1 MNKIL
6 IARNE
11 TLEFFSADVLL
22 VSGGILIGLGIDFTI
37 TIGSIFIGF
46 GFLLGIRVL
55 KKFQSNLQEL
65 RRIIEGAIADSN
77 SAHKKI
83 EKAMGELN
91 RLKSE
96 VERNTRKLADR
107 IDSLG

>member
-1 MNKIL
+1 MNRIL
-6 IARNE
+6 IAKYE
-11 TLEFFSADVLL
+11 ALEFFSADVLL
-22 VSGGILIGLGIDFTI
+22 VTGGILVGLGIDFTI
-37 TIGSIFIGF
+37 TIGSTFIGV
-46 GFLLGIRVL
+46 GFWLGIRVL

-91 RLKSE
+91 RLKAE
-96 VERNTRKLADR
+96 VERNTKKLSDR
-107 IDSLG
+107 IDSLD